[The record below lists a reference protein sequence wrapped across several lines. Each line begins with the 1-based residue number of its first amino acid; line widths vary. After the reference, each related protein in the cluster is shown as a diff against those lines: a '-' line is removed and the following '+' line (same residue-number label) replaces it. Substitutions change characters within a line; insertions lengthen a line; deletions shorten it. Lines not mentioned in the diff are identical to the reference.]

1 MKSQKYA
8 GGLISIIWVGI
19 RDITLKLF
27 QRLSTGK
34 TARRSISL
42 EFHVANHSVDFE
54 GSHIT
59 LHNVC
64 AVQWRMFST
73 LRDIMSTTGDI
84 MINVGEGLW
93 ENN

>member
-8 GGLISIIWVGI
+8 GGRISIIWVGI
-19 RDITLKLF
+19 RDITLETLSEA
-27 QRLSTGK
+27 STGK

-54 GSHIT
+54 GSQIT

-64 AVQWRMFST
+64 AVQWGMFST
-73 LRDIMSTTGDI
+73 LGDIMSTTGDI
-84 MINVGEGLW
+84 MINVREGLW